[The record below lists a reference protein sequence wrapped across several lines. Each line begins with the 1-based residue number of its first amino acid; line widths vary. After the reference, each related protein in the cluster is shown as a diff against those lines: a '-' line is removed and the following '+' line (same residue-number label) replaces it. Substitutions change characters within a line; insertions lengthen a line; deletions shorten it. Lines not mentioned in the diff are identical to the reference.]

1 MKNPNYELTPEQRAE
16 LEALAA
22 MSDDEIDTS
31 DIPEVTDWSNAR
43 RGIFLLPPDER
54 REAILELKRT
64 RPRVMDTSEYGFE
77 TLIYDAI
84 TGDIPLSNG
93 HMVRESASA
102 YGGEWLRGES
112 IDYDREYCVDLFQ
125 FSSFLK
131 ATQPSI
137 ADALSLDADNPTRR
151 QFLDRLSAEVSRR
164 GVIDV
169 LRGGIKHLQHSITL
183 FYPSPSANN
192 ETAAY
197 LHKQNRFSVTR
208 QLRHSVRSKNL
219 SVDLA
224 LFVNGLPVATME
236 LKNNLTGQTYKHAI
250 EQYKNTRNPRQEPLF
265 RSGRCAAHFALDE
278 SQVHFCAELKGK
290 QSVFLPFNKGDK
302 DGGASNPVNPSG
314 FRTSYFWEEILHP
327 DSLTDIIEN
336 YACIV
341 TEGGRGRRRV
351 RKPIWPRYHQLGAV
365 RNLLADVCKNGIGR
379 RYLIQHSA
387 GSGKSNSIAWLARGL
402 MSVEPEG
409 RRLFD
414 SIIVITDRRVL
425 DRQIDDTIKG
435 FMQIE
440 SNVGHA
446 DSARDLGRLLREGTR
461 IITTTVQKFPFIQ
474 DAIGEGH
481 KDKNFAII
489 IDEAHSGQGG
499 STAIEMGR
507 VLGNSAFSGEIED
520 YEDAINAA
528 IESRQLLTNASYF
541 AFTATPK
548 NKTLEMFGEQ
558 ETQADGDVRHR
569 PFHLYTMKQ
578 AIEEGFIIDVL
589 TNYTPYRSY
598 YELNKAIEDD
608 PEFDSRRAQR
618 KLRRYVE
625 EHPVTVAQK
634 AAIMVDHFESAVF
647 RPKKIGGTARA
658 MVVTES
664 VNRAI
669 EYYYAIR
676 ERIREEGLGY
686 GALVAFSGEREFNG
700 ETVSE
705 PRLNGFSESETAA
718 KFRDGDYRILVCAD
732 KFQTGY
738 DEPLLHSMYVDK
750 TLSGVK
756 AVQTLSRLNRVAP
769 GKRETFV
776 LDFANDADVIERSFA
791 DYYRATILS
800 GETDPNKLHDLNY
813 RLDESGVYTR
823 ERVEDVNRAFHFHN
837 GNGVG
842 NRRRGDRFEPALE
855 DCVERYLELDED
867 GQVEFKG
874 DAKSFTRTYA
884 FLSQITDIRSK
895 EWEELHTF
903 LTFLIPKLPSPVE
916 DDLSVG
922 IEQAVDLE
930 SYHIEKQEMLKII
943 LEDEDS
949 EIEPVPVGMGGGLP
963 APDLDPLSVIIDE
976 FNKHHR
982 PPGVSEEDM
991 ANWIVTVVNKVND
1004 DKKFQNARQ
1013 HSDRENAEQEHTRA
1027 VRDAVVS
1034 GLNSN
1039 TVLVG
1044 AYFDDEGNLRNRLN
1058 ARLFRLNY

>member
-1 MKNPNYELTPEQRAE
+1 MRNRDYELTPKQRAE

-22 MSDDEIDTS
+22 MPDEEIDLT
-31 DIPEVTDWSNAR
+31 DIPEVTDWSGGV
-43 RGIFLLPPDER
+43 RGLFHMPPDER
-54 REAILELKRT
+54 REAIAELR
-64 RPRVMDTSEYGFE
+64 RRRDAIIDTTEYGLE
-77 TLIYDAI
+77 TLIYDAM
-84 TGDIPLSNG
+84 TGDIPLSDG
-93 HMVRESASA
+93 RMIRESSAS
-102 YGGEWLRGES
+102 YGGKWLRGEAP
-112 IDYDREYCVDLFQ
+112 DYDREHCVDIFQ
-125 FSSFLK
+125 FSAFLT
-131 ATQPSI
+131 ATQPEI
-137 ADALSLDADNPTRR
+137 ADALSLDADSPMRR
-151 QFLDRLSAEVSRR
+151 QFLDRLSGEVSKR

-197 LHKQNRFSVTR
+197 LHTQNRFSVTR
-208 QLRHSVRSKNL
+208 QLRYSVRSKNR

-265 RSGRCAAHFALDE
+265 RSGRCAVHFALDE
-278 SQVHFCAELKGK
+278 TQVHFCAELKGK
-290 QSVFLPFNKGDK
+290 QSAFLPFNKGDK
-302 DGGASNPVNPSG
+302 DGGAGNPVNPSG
-314 FRTSYFWEEILHP
+314 FRASYFWEEILHP

-341 TEGGRGRRRV
+341 TEGRRGRKKV
-351 RKPIWPRYHQLGAV
+351 KKTIWPRYHQLGAV
-365 RNLLADVCKNGIGR
+365 RNLLADVRENGVGSK
-379 RYLIQHSA
+379 YLIQHSA

-402 MSVEPEG
+402 MSIEPDG

-435 FMQIE
+435 FIQIE

-548 NKTLEMFGEQ
+548 NKTLEMFGEP
-558 ETQADGDVRHR
+558 DGDVKRR
-569 PFHLYTMKQ
+569 PFHTYTMRQ

-589 TNYTPYRSY
+589 TNYAPYRSY

-634 AAIMVDHFESAVF
+634 AAIMVAHFHNAVF
-647 RPKKIGGTARA
+647 RPKKMGGSARA

-686 GALVAFSGEREFNG
+686 GVLVAFSGEREFNG

-705 PRLNGFSESETAA
+705 PRLNGFSGE
-718 KFRDGDYRILVCAD
+718 RDGGEIPRRRLSY
-732 KFQTGY
+732 
-738 DEPLLHSMYVDK
+738 
-750 TLSGVK
+750 SGV
-756 AVQTLSRLNRVAP
+756 
-769 GKRETFV
+769 
-776 LDFANDADVIERSFA
+776 
-791 DYYRATILS
+791 
-800 GETDPNKLHDLNY
+800 
-813 RLDESGVYTR
+813 
-823 ERVEDVNRAFHFHN
+823 
-837 GNGVG
+837 
-842 NRRRGDRFEPALE
+842 RR
-855 DCVERYLELDED
+855 
-867 GQVEFKG
+867 QV
-874 DAKSFTRTYA
+874 
-884 FLSQITDIRSK
+884 
-895 EWEELHTF
+895 
-903 LTFLIPKLPSPVE
+903 
-916 DDLSVG
+916 
-922 IEQAVDLE
+922 
-930 SYHIEKQEMLKII
+930 
-943 LEDEDS
+943 
-949 EIEPVPVGMGGGLP
+949 
-963 APDLDPLSVIIDE
+963 
-976 FNKHHR
+976 
-982 PPGVSEEDM
+982 
-991 ANWIVTVVNKVND
+991 
-1004 DKKFQNARQ
+1004 
-1013 HSDRENAEQEHTRA
+1013 SDRLRRA
-1027 VRDAVVS
+1027 AAAHDVCR
-1034 GLNSN
+1034 
-1039 TVLVG
+1039 
-1044 AYFDDEGNLRNRLN
+1044 
-1058 ARLFRLNY
+1058 